1 MKRINRIHITVLAV
15 ILLVLALV
23 PSFLTRVNYE
33 QSRKNVVVAVSYN
46 DLANKLGQESLEK
59 ILRNYYDAGVTVVN
73 VPEEDVDSMS
83 GRGEFTSLTYGD
95 LIHKYDEESVA
106 LAEAVAQQAPQADYI
121 SRVLLTK
128 DPAMADFLAERLALR
143 KTAEEFTRVE
153 AEGTTLFVIYDGRT
167 KELNELLGYDEAA
180 LTRLQEMGF
189 EIALSLRVQ
198 DSSSTAYLE
207 HLEYIVEKYGVRYLQ
222 LAASLEKGDDEQ
234 VRKANYEG
242 LSRVIRDHG
251 LTLVI
256 NEDPDQLS
264 NSAPFGYA
272 QIFGETCDR
281 VIRAYENPVT
291 KYTTEADKAYALY
304 TMYFNSTIDRHIRF
318 INIAQVDEVE
328 KSFDTISQI
337 TVDAARQY
345 IDKITSLG
353 YTVNGE
359 TEAMDYRV
367 DRTFIY
373 VVSAAIMVLLC
384 YLMFVM
390 LTGNTDARWNLAAAI
405 LAVLAAGASF
415 VMPAGLT
422 ALYPTAWAVIMPC
435 FCITAVFGFIKY
447 KAEKIPAAL
456 LSALAPVL
464 AVLLMYAGGIV
475 MCSMLSGIDYYMNN
489 LVFRGVKLSLI
500 LPILFGLVAYF
511 FLFMD
516 TKKYLSVSGVRQL
529 LTSRIQVNWVL
540 LAGAAGVV
548 AYVYLLRSG
557 NVNTISSMER
567 LMRDTLSEMF
577 AARPRTKEFLIGYPC
592 LALFAYYRK
601 QTKLP
606 LVQAALAA
614 GGSIVIA
621 SVSNSYCHVFTDAL
635 AIYSR
640 TLNGLIVGAVVCVAA
655 YLANLLLVKIVKTV
669 YGHIIRQ

>member
-1 MKRINRIHITVLAV
+1 MKRINRIHITVLVV

-33 QSRKNVVVAVSYN
+33 QGRKNVVVAVSYN
-46 DLANKLGQESLEK
+46 DLANKLGQTHMEK

-73 VPEEDVDSMS
+73 VPEEDVDSMT

-95 LIHKYDEESVA
+95 LLHKYDEESVA

-121 SRVLLTK
+121 SRLLLTK

-242 LSRVIRDHG
+242 LSRVIRDHD

-272 QIFGETCDR
+272 EIFGETCDR
-281 VIRAYENPVT
+281 VIRAYENPTT

-328 KSFDTISQI
+328 KSFDTVSQI

-345 IDKITSLG
+345 VDKITSLG
-353 YTVNGE
+353 YSVNGE

-373 VVSAAIMVLLC
+373 VISAAIMVLLC

-390 LTGNTDARWNLAAAI
+390 LTGNTDIKWNLAAAI
-405 LAVLAAGASF
+405 LAVLAAGVSF

-447 KAEKIPAAL
+447 QAEKLPAAL
-456 LSALAPVL
+456 LSALVPVL

-592 LALFAYYRK
+592 LALFAYYMK

-669 YGHIIRQ
+669 YGRIIRQ